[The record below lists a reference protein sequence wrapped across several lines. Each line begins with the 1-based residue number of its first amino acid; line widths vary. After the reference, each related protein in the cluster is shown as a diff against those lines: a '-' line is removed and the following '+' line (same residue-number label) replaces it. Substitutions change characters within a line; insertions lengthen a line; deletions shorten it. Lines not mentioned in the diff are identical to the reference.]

1 MGKPCCQVKWRRVAA
16 YDDADVPKA
25 RQILAAYGKRNASPF
40 LEQVKAFKVIEL
52 EERHGAPMEVEV
64 QVITLGDQL
73 AWVGLPGEIFV
84 EHGKGIKAASPLPLT
99 IIAELANAAISYVP
113 DRKAYPQGAYEVVSA
128 RVGPGA
134 GAMMVHTAGPLV
146 CKTHR
151 RTASHAPRGAT

>member
-16 YDDADVPKA
+16 YDDADVPRA

-40 LEQVKAFKVIEL
+40 LEQVKAFKVLEL
-52 EERHGAPMEVEV
+52 EERHDAPMEVEV

-84 EHGKGIKAASPLPLT
+84 EHGKAIKAASPFPLT
-99 IIAELANAAISYVP
+99 IIAELANASISYVP

-134 GAMMVHTAGPLV
+134 GEMMVDAAVRLLIQA
-146 CKTHR
+146 R
-151 RTASHAPRGAT
+151 RTK